1 MAKKTNKT
9 TETDEITKAILEDKD
24 LTPDEEISGDPTEK
38 TDEEIEK
45 ELISDYLIKTS
56 RNKAIEALN
65 SNIETIRQGYRQIWQ
80 SGING
85 LDDLL
90 SGGFHAKRLYFL
102 GAISSLGKTSLALQI
117 ADNVAESGRDV
128 VIFSLEMDSDELL
141 SKSISRET
149 YLLSCGITEKEKSR
163 LTTQEILNGEIG
175 DPGDVKRALFDEAL
189 EKTRKINDNLFYYIG
204 DNDVDVDT
212 IGAVVE
218 LHRKARNQSPLV
230 IVDYLQIL
238 RPTEDAISR
247 RLDKRLITDDD
258 VTKLKVL
265 ARDHNLPVIVI
276 SAFNRESYL
285 EPVTMTSFRES
296 SGIEYSS
303 DVLIGLQYT
312 NMDYKKRFITT
323 DNGKKKKVP
332 ESKKDHE
339 QRVRELFDR
348 MDKSERRPIELKVL
362 KSRVGVKGSVF
373 LDFISPYSVYE
384 ETGTSNKPPRDFDFI
399 LPENDED
406 DNPFLSDYEDKS
418 GNDRKSTKVNGEDV
432 AIIGER

>member
-1 MAKKTNKT
+1 MAKKTNKI
-9 TETDEITKAILEDKD
+9 TETDEITKAILEDED
-24 LTPDEEISGDPTEK
+24 LNPTDPEEISGDPTEK
-38 TDEEIEK
+38 SDEEIER
-45 ELISDYLIKTS
+45 ELISEYLEKTS
-56 RNKAIEALN
+56 RKSAIETLE
-65 SNIETIRQGYRQIWQ
+65 SNIETIRQGYRQIWR
-80 SGING
+80 SGIKG

-117 ADNVAESGRDV
+117 ADNIAESGRDV
-128 VIFSLEMDSDELL
+128 LIFSLEMDSDELL

-149 YLLSCGITEKEKSR
+149 YLLSCGLKEKEKYR

-175 DPGDVKRALFDEAL
+175 SPGDEKRALFDEAL
-189 EKTRKINDNLFYYIG
+189 EKTRNLNDHLFYYIG
-204 DNDVDVDT
+204 ENDVDVDT

-238 RPTEDAISR
+238 RPTEDAVSR
-247 RLDKRLITDDD
+247 RLDKRLLTDDD

-265 ARDHNLPVIVI
+265 ARDHQIPVLVI

-285 EPVTMTSFRES
+285 VPVTMTSFRES

-312 NMDYKKRFITT
+312 NMDYKKRYITT
-323 DNGKKKKVP
+323 ESGNRKQVP

-339 QRVRELFDR
+339 QRVRELFDK

-362 KSRVGVKGSVF
+362 KSRVGTKGSVF
-373 LDFISPYSVYE
+373 LDFVAPYSVYE
-384 ETGTSNKPPRDFDFI
+384 ETGTDKTRPRDFFSVLSGDDYNPYEDEI
-399 LPENDED
+399 ED
-406 DNPFLSDYEDKS
+406 DEKA
-418 GNDRKSTKVNGEDV
+418 TIVNGESV
-432 AIIGER
+432 KVIGER